1 MYALL
6 SLEIVLNSLMCFVI
20 GFVYSDMWNDI
31 SGHTWLVTST
41 GSVIGRRAI
50 SPAMLGER
58 NKTGCRVISPAKP
71 GERNR
76 IGRRACRSARFLKEH
91 NCLFYA
97 TGLE

>member
-41 GSVIGRRAI
+41 GSVIGSSIFLYGLMHFRIARGNV
-50 SPAMLGER
+50 SHLSGFVVD
-58 NKTGCRVISPAKP
+58 CKP
-71 GERNR
+71 KVHSRG
-76 IGRRACRSARFLKEH
+76 
-91 NCLFYA
+91 YA
-97 TGLE
+97 SQKC